1 MVFLGIFV
9 DFTDSFVEFTHC
21 FVDYG
26 RVRHLRASSKIFTNL
41 RSFGAF
47 GEVTIFFVEFTHFF
61 VDFWCYK
68 RLRASSK
75 IFKILASR
83 LFSSPC
89 LSQILSSTLE
99 PRLLLIFRFQFFHHI
114 VERKFLTNYLEKVLC
129 FYYKGG
135 CCHMNYNI

>member
-1 MVFLGIFV
+1 MKVNVICEQDWNLILVSLLSWPGQLLSLFPCERLKVLARMVFLGIFV

-75 IFKILASR
+75 IFKILASI
-83 LFSSPC
+83 LFPH
-89 LSQILSSTLE
+89 L
-99 PRLLLIFRFQFFHHI
+99 
-114 VERKFLTNYLEKVLC
+114 V
-129 FYYKGG
+129 
-135 CCHMNYNI
+135 